1 MDDTSAAV
9 GERCASC
16 VPDNAK
22 VNQLFAAFH
31 LRGCDE
37 ETDAAAATA
46 VGRKLGRTVT
56 AREITQLRTGGT
68 GESTDRELLAALFE
82 HFCLPG
88 THLTSMADVEAR
100 AIDRTLRLL
109 VSIRDLSPAALRL

>member
-1 MDDTSAAV
+1 MR
-9 GERCASC
+9 EQCASC
-16 VPDNAK
+16 VPANVK
-22 VNQLFAAFH
+22 VDQLFAAFH
-31 LRGCDE
+31 LRDCDE

-56 AREITQLRTGGT
+56 DREITQLRTGRT
-68 GESTDRELLAALFE
+68 GQKSDPELLAALFE

-88 THLTSMADVEAR
+88 THLTSMADVEGR

-109 VSIRDLSPAALRL
+109 VSIRDVSPAAFRL